1 MALKLK
7 KRNEIPRKVLF
18 YGKDGTGKS
27 TRACQYVKMKGLKAI
42 VIDVDETNFTECDV
56 LDINLRNPTQAYTNM
71 LQAIEDI
78 KKSEYDTIV
87 IDGITSW
94 IQNITPKKDPF
105 YALTTSRF
113 NEFAKELKNSR
124 LNVIL
129 VGQVDMYVEDP
140 GKEEKNNKRVVY
152 LNGWVNE
159 KYYCSRTGDN
169 PDNYQYHCIA
179 EKKREVSK

>member
-7 KRNEIPRKVLF
+7 NRKNVPRKVLF

-27 TRACQYVKMKGLKAI
+27 TRACQYVKVKGLNAV

-56 LDINLRNPTQAYTNM
+56 LDINLGNPVQAFSNM
-71 LQAIEDI
+71 LAAIEEI
-78 KKSEYDTIV
+78 KNDENYDTVI

-94 IQNITPKKDPF
+94 IDYIKPKKDP
-105 YALTTSRF
+105 YAAITTSRF
-113 NEFAKELKNSR
+113 NEFAKVLRNSR

-129 VGQVDMYVEDP
+129 IGQVDLYIEDP
-140 GKEEKNNKRVVY
+140 GKEEKNNRRVVF

-159 KYYCSRTGDN
+159 KYYCYRTGDN
-169 PDNYQYHCIA
+169 PNNYQYHCVA
-179 EKKREVSK
+179 EKKREV